1 MKRGVLVAA
10 SAVGVAGVW
19 PCHAFQAA
27 TLGSGS
33 ALVGAAVRR
42 GGAPALAPIF
52 GCRIRNAAAPAA
64 LRPARPCGG
73 RAARSAD
80 AGEGGKGNAKEAE
93 VTMGAVLSR
102 MGLVRLG
109 ILGAALFWLLL
120 RVVDGV
126 GILGAQLPGPLARGW
141 RVQVP
146 ACQNVCTR
154 ILFAAC
160 CTCAHTCVRAAR
172 MSVAVGMRSEPS
184 RQERQ
189 GTRGDRHPTHS
200 GTAVCRDCF
209 WRPEQSVSGRNLGK
223 VQRLRAVVAPS
234 TNLTQRRVL
243 H

>member
-172 MSVAVGMRSEPS
+172 MSVAVGMQSEPT
-184 RQERQ
+184 RQARR
-189 GTRGDRHPTHS
+189 GTRGDRHPYTL
-200 GTAVCRDCF
+200 
-209 WRPEQSVSGRNLGK
+209 RNCCLP
-223 VQRLRAVVAPS
+223 RLSLAS
-234 TNLTQRRVL
+234 
-243 H
+243 